1 MAQVGPSKTQMAAAL
16 ERVNELAEGALDPEL
31 SREDLVRCVKDIA
44 DVAGGDDGDDEA
56 EDDEEDDE

>member
-1 MAQVGPSKTQMAAAL
+1 MAAAL